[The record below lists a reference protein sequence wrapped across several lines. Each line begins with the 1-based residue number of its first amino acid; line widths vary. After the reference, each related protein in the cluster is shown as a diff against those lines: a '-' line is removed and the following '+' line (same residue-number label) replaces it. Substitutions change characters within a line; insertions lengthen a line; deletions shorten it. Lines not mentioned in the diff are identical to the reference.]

1 MKKIIGLDLGTT
13 SIGWAVVNEKE
24 NVNEE
29 SSIIRI
35 GVRESSLTSEESG
48 SFEKGKAITTNSDRI
63 LKRGARRNLQRYK
76 TRRQDLLKL
85 LLANELISEE
95 IPLHESSNDRHA
107 IYRHRALA
115 ATDKIS
121 LEDFARVLLTINN
134 VSSI

>member
-63 LKRGARRNLQRYK
+63 LKRGARRNL
-76 TRRQDLLKL
+76 
-85 LLANELISEE
+85 
-95 IPLHESSNDRHA
+95 
-107 IYRHRALA
+107 
-115 ATDKIS
+115 
-121 LEDFARVLLTINN
+121 
-134 VSSI
+134 